1 MSIAKEHRWLLL
13 AVCAAQFFMPFMVAG
28 VNAVLPPLGESL
40 GASARELSLL
50 GAVYTLG
57 LVVFQL
63 AGGTLGD
70 IYGRRRIFLF
80 GLSLFS
86 VLALVLGFIPYID
99 LFIGLRLFQGMG
111 AAMLSSASLALLASA
126 APKEMRASYLG
137 LSNVAVYAGI
147 ACGPPVGGL
156 VAGWLGWRWLF
167 WGTGLAALA
176 AMCIMVFRVPLEW
189 RTAGEEPFDVPG
201 CLLYGGAMAA
211 LTFGASCIA
220 DDHLLGGGLFLLCLV
235 LLACFVWR
243 ELRSPFPMVDVR
255 LLRSNRVLS
264 LSLVAAFVNY
274 CSFFGMVFF
283 FSLYLQ
289 VGRGFSV
296 QEAGLLLALQAAV

>member
-13 AVCAAQFFMPFMVAG
+13 AVCAAQFFMPFMAAG
-28 VNAVLPPLGESL
+28 VNAVLPPLGKSL

-63 AGGTLGD
+63 AGGSLGD
-70 IYGRRRIFLF
+70 IYGRRRVFLF

-86 VLALVLGFIPYID
+86 VLALVLGFIPHID
-99 LFIGLRLFQGMG
+99 VFIGLRLFQGMG
-111 AAMLSSASLALLASA
+111 AAMLSSSSLALLVSA

-189 RTAGEEPFDVPG
+189 RTADKEPFDVPG
-201 CLLYGGAMAA
+201 CLLYGGADLWRDLHRGRSSAGRRAFFA
-211 LTFGASCIA
+211 LSRAVG
-220 DDHLLGGGLFLLCLV
+220 
-235 LLACFVWR
+235 
-243 ELRSPFPMVDVR
+243 
-255 LLRSNRVLS
+255 LLR
-264 LSLVAAFVNY
+264 
-274 CSFFGMVFF
+274 
-283 FSLYLQ
+283 
-289 VGRGFSV
+289 
-296 QEAGLLLALQAAV
+296 LA

>member
-70 IYGRRRIFLF
+70 IYGRRRVFLF

-86 VLALVLGFIPYID
+86 VLALVLGFIPHID
-99 LFIGLRLFQGMG
+99 VFIGLRLFQGMG
-111 AAMLSSASLALLASA
+111 AAMLSSSSLALLASA

-176 AMCIMVFRVPLEW
+176 AMCIMIFRVPLEW
-189 RTAGEEPFDVPG
+189 RTADKEPFDVPG

-220 DDHLLGGGLFLLCLV
+220 DDHLVGGGSS
-235 LLACFVWR
+235 CFVSCCWPVSSGVSCAAPSPWWTSVCCAGTGSSACRWWR
-243 ELRSPFPMVDVR
+243 PSSTTVPF
-255 LLRSNRVLS
+255 S
-264 LSLVAAFVNY
+264 AW
-274 CSFFGMVFF
+274 SFSSASTCRWG
-283 FSLYLQ
+283 
-289 VGRGFSV
+289 
-296 QEAGLLLALQAAV
+296 EASACRKPV

>member
-70 IYGRRRIFLF
+70 IYGRRRVFLF

-86 VLALVLGFIPYID
+86 VLALVLGFIPHID
-99 LFIGLRLFQGMG
+99 VFIGLRLFQGMG
-111 AAMLSSASLALLASA
+111 AAMLSSSSLALLASA

-156 VAGWLGWRWLF
+156 VAGCSGARAWPRWPP
-167 WGTGLAALA
+167 
-176 AMCIMVFRVPLEW
+176 CV
-189 RTAGEEPFDVPG
+189 
-201 CLLYGGAMAA
+201 
-211 LTFGASCIA
+211 S
-220 DDHLLGGGLFLLCLV
+220 
-235 LLACFVWR
+235 
-243 ELRSPFPMVDVR
+243 
-255 LLRSNRVLS
+255 
-264 LSLVAAFVNY
+264 
-274 CSFFGMVFF
+274 
-283 FSLYLQ
+283 
-289 VGRGFSV
+289 
-296 QEAGLLLALQAAV
+296 

>member
-70 IYGRRRIFLF
+70 IYGRRRVFLF

-86 VLALVLGFIPYID
+86 VLALVLGFIPHID
-99 LFIGLRLFQGMG
+99 VFIGLRLFQGMG
-111 AAMLSSASLALLASA
+111 AAMLSSSSLALLASA

-137 LSNVAVYAGI
+137 LSGVAVYAGI
-147 ACGPPVGGL
+147 ACGPRWAVWWP
-156 VAGWLGWRWLF
+156 AGWAGAGCSGARAWPRWPP
-167 WGTGLAALA
+167 
-176 AMCIMVFRVPLEW
+176 C
-189 RTAGEEPFDVPG
+189 
-201 CLLYGGAMAA
+201 
-211 LTFGASCIA
+211 AS
-220 DDHLLGGGLFLLCLV
+220 
-235 LLACFVWR
+235 
-243 ELRSPFPMVDVR
+243 
-255 LLRSNRVLS
+255 
-264 LSLVAAFVNY
+264 
-274 CSFFGMVFF
+274 
-283 FSLYLQ
+283 
-289 VGRGFSV
+289 
-296 QEAGLLLALQAAV
+296 